1 MFVST
6 HSKPNIEIW
15 RFLFFKILTSG
26 KMKTSKINSFLNFEF
41 LMSLFG
47 EISQKK
53 KKKNFSPPS
62 QHHQD
67 HFKFEIWT
75 SKN

>member
-1 MFVST
+1 M
-6 HSKPNIEIW
+6 P
-15 RFLFFKILTSG
+15 
-26 KMKTSKINSFLNFEF
+26 
-41 LMSLFG
+41 LFG
-47 EISQKK
+47 YISKKK

>member
-47 EISQKK
+47 EISPKK
-53 KKKNFSPPS
+53 KKKKISPTSQKKKVKINFLI
-62 QHHQD
+62 
-67 HFKFEIWT
+67 FNF
-75 SKN
+75 